1 MNRILLITH
10 DHVGD
15 ALLAIAKH
23 TLAGRLPCTGDAV
36 NIHQNSADAE
46 FVRDRLLDCLS
57 HHEENVLIL
66 TDLLGATPCNIA
78 KYIATHREN
87 TRIVT
92 GLNLS
97 MLLRALNYADD
108 PLETMAE
115 KAYTGGRDGVSL
127 CAAFEDEKPS

>member
-10 DHVGD
+10 DHVGE

-23 TLAGRLPCTGDAV
+23 TLAGVLPCPVDAV

-57 HHEENVLIL
+57 HYEESLLIL

-78 KYIATHREN
+78 KQIGVHREN
-87 TRIVT
+87 TRLIT
-92 GLNLS
+92 GLNLP
-97 MLLRALNYADD
+97 MLLRALNYADESLD
-108 PLETMAE
+108 VVAE
-115 KAYTGGRDGVSL
+115 KAYLGGRDGVSL
-127 CAAFEDEKPS
+127 CTPCEDKKT